1 MSYCLDYCLGC
12 LVISNI
18 LPVTG
23 YKMIQVVSNMLKGRK
38 RSHVVV
44 QSNYIIKIRSLLL
57 SSWIVSDSGFWC
69 RAKFNV
75 DDMCRDQ
82 WNWASKNPYGYE
94 PPEGPVEDPFTDVWV
109 VYLLLQEKFIHS
121 CFNFKKMHVTEVQE
135 NSLFILVC
143 QFYFRKLATLF
154 ACTWPGGRSI
164 LNLIG
169 AHFSVAGTTWR
180 SGLIFLKTNVD
191 WPKVRSF
198 HKNFENGGVQFL
210 PITWGRVWFLVNK

>member
-1 MSYCLDYCLGC
+1 MTCAEISGIGPARIHMAMSLQRGLLRIPLQMFELFICYY
-12 LVISNI
+12 
-18 LPVTG
+18 
-23 YKMIQVVSNMLKGRK
+23 R
-38 RSHVVV
+38 
-44 QSNYIIKIRSLLL
+44 RSL
-57 SSWIVSDSGFWC
+57 
-69 RAKFNV
+69 
-75 DDMCRDQ
+75 
-82 WNWASKNPYGYE
+82 
-94 PPEGPVEDPFTDVWV
+94 FTV
-109 VYLLLQEKFIHS
+109 S
-121 CFNFKKMHVTEVQE
+121 CFNFKKIHVTEVQE

-169 AHFSVAGTTWR
+169 VHFSVAGTTWR

-210 PITWGRVWFLVNK
+210 PITWGRVWFMVNK